1 MLLRSRGST
10 LVAKQNCSAT
20 SFTRNGSI
28 RAVLKPLRDGFHL
41 IFVKPLSALGG
52 SLCNISSNY
61 CSLQR
66 FSYCLKLMIFNHS
79 TFFHT
84 CKVLFS
90 SFSQIKNV
98 NIKFDIFSCF
108 YCFAVLHNMQPIL
121 LYIFTFRQR
130 NSKAATSASLSRPLF
145 PFLCKLLYLFLE

>member
-84 CKVLFS
+84 CKLLFS
-90 SFSQIKNV
+90 SFSQMYFSTSLRSISSATASSPCRLSSTCRRYLV
-98 NIKFDIFSCF
+98 STAVIFR
-108 YCFAVLHNMQPIL
+108 P
-121 LYIFTFRQR
+121 
-130 NSKAATSASLSRPLF
+130 AASRFCRLA
-145 PFLCKLLYLFLE
+145 

>member
-1 MLLRSRGST
+1 MEQHFLPFVML
-10 LVAKQNCSAT
+10 
-20 SFTRNGSI
+20 
-28 RAVLKPLRDGFHL
+28 
-41 IFVKPLSALGG
+41 
-52 SLCNISSNY
+52 
-61 CSLQR
+61 
-66 FSYCLKLMIFNHS
+66 
-79 TFFHT
+79 
-84 CKVLFS
+84 
-90 SFSQIKNV
+90 KNV